1 MVQIVGLI
9 TARGGSKGL
18 PGKNVRPLLGKPLIA
33 WTIDA
38 AKASASLSRVIVSTD
53 DLDIAAAARR
63 HGAEVPF
70 IRPPELAQDN
80 SSHISVVEHA
90 LGWLGEKEGF
100 RPDYLLLL
108 QPTSPLRT
116 AEDIEGAIE
125 VAVAGK
131 ARAVIGV
138 CEPAHHPAGLK
149 RITPE
154 GAIVDMYPQ
163 PAGYVRRQDLPTVY
177 AVNGAIY
184 LARTELILEEKTF
197 EPPDARPYVMPR
209 ERSLDIDTLWDF
221 QLAEMI
227 LELRRRQTA

>member
-9 TARGGSKGL
+9 TARGGSQVL

-33 WTIDA
+33 WTIEA
-38 AKASASLSRVIVSTD
+38 AQACPRLSRLIVSTD
-53 DLDIAAAARR
+53 DPEIAAVARR
-63 HGAEVPF
+63 YGAQVPF
-70 IRPPELAQDN
+70 VRPAELAQDT

-90 LGWLGEKEGF
+90 LGWLREKEGF
-100 RPDYLLLL
+100 LPDYLLLL

-116 AEDIEGAIE
+116 AADIDGAIGI
-125 VAVAGK
+125 AVAGR
-131 ARAVIGV
+131 ARAVVGV
-138 CEPAHHPAGLK
+138 CEAANHPAGLK
-149 RITPE
+149 RLTPD
-154 GAIVDMYPQ
+154 GAIVDFYPP
-163 PAGYVRRQDLPTVY
+163 PAGYVRRQDLPVVY

-184 LARTELILEEKTF
+184 LARPDVILEEGTF

-209 ERSLDIDTLWDF
+209 ERSVDIDTLWDF